1 MTEPVPEPI
10 PVPTRSR
17 ADARH
22 AWSERLARFAT
33 AGLRPAAFCT
43 AEGVSLASFYLWK
56 RRLAQP
62 TAELSDAD
70 VAPRLLP
77 VRLGAAPPPLELVL
91 PTGVVVRVSPD
102 ADPIQ
107 LTALLRLLGVV
118 SC

>member
-17 ADARH
+17 AGARQ
-22 AWSERLARFAT
+22 AWIDRLARFAD
-33 AGLRPAAFCT
+33 ANRRPAEFC
-43 AEGVSLASFYLWK
+43 ASEGVSLASFYLWK
-56 RRLAQP
+56 RRLTQP
-62 TAELSDAD
+62 TAELADAD

-91 PTGVVVRVSPD
+91 PTGVIVRVSPD
-102 ADPIQ
+102 TDPTQ
-107 LTALLRLLGVV
+107 VTALLRLLGVV